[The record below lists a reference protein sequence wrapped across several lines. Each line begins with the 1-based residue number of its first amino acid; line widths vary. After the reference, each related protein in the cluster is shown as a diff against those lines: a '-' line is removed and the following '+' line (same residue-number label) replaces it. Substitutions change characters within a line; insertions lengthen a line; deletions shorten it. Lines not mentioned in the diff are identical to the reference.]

1 MLVVFVMGNRHSKLT
16 SEYLIELDFLKWM
29 ASSKGWFLP
38 IRATTFK
45 FSDILTGY
53 SRILYFSYANISDSS
68 PRNNS
73 LVREA
78 CSLSIS
84 RQDTWVPEG
93 I

>member
-16 SEYLIELDFLKWM
+16 SEYLIELYFLKWM
-29 ASSKGWFLP
+29 AAG
-38 IRATTFK
+38 K

-53 SRILYFSYANISDSS
+53 NRILCFSYANISDSS

-73 LVREA
+73 LAREA